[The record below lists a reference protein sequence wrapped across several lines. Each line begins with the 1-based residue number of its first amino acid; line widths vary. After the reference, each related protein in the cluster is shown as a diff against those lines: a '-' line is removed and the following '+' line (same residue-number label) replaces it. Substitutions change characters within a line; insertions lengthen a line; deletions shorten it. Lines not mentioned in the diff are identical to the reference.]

1 MQWPSLIIQRVIM
14 HDVPV
19 PAAGSTA
26 ALPLT
31 LSECESP
38 ADAEVTTHI
47 REKVLLGVRAR
58 NTLGAVVDPHTTSPV
73 PGLVKTVFQ
82 SPASQF
88 VASSRSMAQHLHSIQ
103 TAVNSPGLLAVADCS
118 LSSGPAVAIMK
129 LERDVGARICQEM
142 INGQRT
148 FGIQVFRDLLLT
160 QATKLF
166 KIGVFTRGKGGCIGR
181 VYVFDGQVPYS
192 ETSKIARFY
201 LRTFLG
207 CKLSEDPE
215 VTTERFMVASQ
226 QFFDTQVPNGTLHVE
241 YTQHMLSELTD
252 QIATIS
258 PRQFAER
265 CLHVEH
271 REPYLCYLEEHEV
284 VVSQFPRDTRL
295 IQSRLAKLQVEFEH
309 GVKIIGMRDVLDQH
323 VSWSDMED
331 GNTKAEV
338 TGRLRA
344 VRGA

>member
-1 MQWPSLIIQRVIM
+1 MQWPSLLVQKVII

-19 PAAGSTA
+19 PIVGSTQ

-47 REKVLLGVRAR
+47 REKIVLGVRAR
-58 NTLGAVVDPHTTSPV
+58 NTIGAIVDPETTSPV
-73 PGLVKTVFQ
+73 PGLVHAIFQ
-82 SPASQF
+82 SPSSQF
-88 VASSRSMAQHLHSIQ
+88 VTSSRSMAQHLYSIQ
-103 TAVNSPGLLAVADCS
+103 NAVNSPGLLAIADCS
-118 LSSGPAVAIMK
+118 LSTGSALAIMK
-129 LERDVGARICQEM
+129 LERDIGARISQEV
-142 INGQRT
+142 INGQHT
-148 FGIQVFRDLLLT
+148 FGIKVLRDLLLT

-166 KIGVFTRGKGGCIGR
+166 KIGLFTKDEGNDIGR
-181 VYVFDGQVPYS
+181 VYVFDGQAPYS
-192 ETSKIARFY
+192 EASKIARFF

-215 VTTERFMVASQ
+215 VTTQKFLVSSEE
-226 QFFDTQVPNGTLHVE
+226 FFNTQIPDGPLHVQ
-241 YTQHMLSELTD
+241 YTEHLLSELTN
-252 QIATIS
+252 QLPAIS

-265 CLHVEH
+265 CLEPEH
-271 REPYLCYLEEHEV
+271 RTPYLNYLEEHEV
-284 VVSQFPRDTRL
+284 AISQFPKDTRF

-309 GVKIIGMRDVLDQH
+309 GVKIVGNRDALEEH
-323 VSWSDMED
+323 VSWSDVED

-338 TGRLRA
+338 IGRLKT